1 MKKLN
6 EIKSEKILTFI
17 ALIMFAAMIAYNAF
31 FVPEMPSVI
40 QHSGNIVTNEQTD
53 INKEFENNDGLINL
67 NTATEEELA
76 ENLNGIGPAIAKRI
90 INYRETHGGF
100 SRIEEIMNVK
110 GIGEKIFERI
120 KNDIT
125 VEK

>member
-6 EIKSEKILTFI
+6 EIKSEKILTFM
-17 ALIMFAAMIAYNAF
+17 ALIMFAAMITYNAF
-31 FVPEMPSVI
+31 FVPKMPNI
-40 QHSGNIVTNEQTD
+40 TQHSGNIVTNQETE

-90 INYRETHGGF
+90 VDYRETHGGF
-100 SRIEEIMNVK
+100 ASIEEIMNVK

-120 KNDIT
+120 KGDIT
-125 VEK
+125 VGK